1 MSGTFWSVLLAVVC
15 TSMVTWASPAQMRP
29 ASAEKACVPS
39 AHVYGTFDG
48 NYGTTRC
55 SICLAA
61 VPGCKVSASANSNG
75 AAAGA
80 HCSPEDGNCGVKEPD
95 GKQFGDSD
103 VVCRL
108 LHRRRRY
115 MHRYGL
121 QLVRNEMQI
130 VPAKATTANKHVNAR
145 NVVHTP

>member
-1 MSGTFWSVLLAVVC
+1 M
-15 TSMVTWASPAQMRP
+15 
-29 ASAEKACVPS
+29 PS

-55 SICLAA
+55 SICLA
-61 VPGCKVSASANSNG
+61 VPGRFRPLRIRTGRRLAPVALQKMET
-75 AAAGA
+75 AAL
-80 HCSPEDGNCGVKEPD
+80 KEPD

-108 LHRRRRY
+108 FHRRRRY
-115 MHRYGL
+115 MHRYGV

-130 VPAKATTANKHVNAR
+130 VAAKATTANKHVNAR
-145 NVVHTP
+145 NVVHTPWGCQMLRSFTACRYETQWHCGGHTVQST